1 MNNYFS
7 QVNDDERK
15 KYYEFSLDKESAHH
29 INCDLRALFDKRL
42 NELNIVEKCKEFKG
56 KFKNYKGN
64 DESKNEYKRLYNE
77 LIDEYNNIKDKVN
90 EMWTFDYDLI
100 KTLEFKSDSIYSKIG
115 KNGFYNM
122 NKEILNNE
130 VDSYIK
136 FDKDLIIIKN
146 KLNNLINLISF

>member
-1 MNNYFS
+1 MSIYFS

-29 INCDLRALFDKRL
+29 INCNLRALFDKRL
-42 NELNIVEKCKEFKG
+42 NELNIAEKCKEFKG
-56 KFKNYKGN
+56 QFKNYKGN
-64 DESKNEYKRLYNE
+64 DETKNEYKKLYNE
-77 LIDEYNNIKDKVN
+77 LIDEYNNIKDKAN
-90 EMWTFDYDLI
+90 EMWTFDYNLI
-100 KTLEFKSDSIYSKIG
+100 KKLELKSDSIYSKIG

-130 VDSYIK
+130 VVSYIK